1 MLFFH
6 SSWFVPRFSSNQIVF
21 QWACSYNNLLNWMVF
36 FFLTMSS
43 LLYQVI
49 DLIFQRC
56 SCFNPFEFGDSYL
69 SFSTLLSFLN
79 LSKIGDGSM
88 EKREGVVYW
97 QAAHFL
103 RIFLKKMSPFLTK
116 KVIKTCCSSIL
127 LESMGKDVF
136 NYRPY
141 KSSLKN
147 FAWPRNRFIAKNHIT
162 IFWQF

>member
-1 MLFFH
+1 MLFSIQADLFPDLAAIKLYFNGH
-6 SSWFVPRFSSNQIVF
+6 VAITICWIE
-21 QWACSYNNLLNWMVF
+21 W

-79 LSKIGDGSM
+79 LSKIGDGSI

-103 RIFLKKMSPFLTK
+103 RIFLKKCPPSWPK